1 MYLIVDSG
9 STKTDWFAIDEKGS
23 VLFSTQTLGLNPQVV
38 SSAILTERIINNYD
52 LFQNRKKVSKLF
64 FYGAGCGIKSTTE
77 RIKRVF
83 EEIFVNSLFNIKEDT
98 YAAVYASAVIGVPS
112 IVCILGTGSNCSYF
126 DGKDVHQYITSL
138 GYILMDEASGNFY
151 GKQLIRGYY
160 FNEMPKHLAEL
171 FEKEFDL
178 SANTVKENLYRK
190 ENPNTYL
197 ARFAK
202 FMIAHKND
210 PYLQEMIHEGLR
222 RFIRHQLF
230 QFDNAKDVPI
240 HFVGSISYFLQDEV
254 NFIIKEFGLTM
265 GNIVKR
271 PIDQLV
277 KYHVN
282 LLENENPELD

>member
-23 VLFSTQTLGLNPQVV
+23 VLFSTQTLGLNPQVL

-52 LFQNRKKVSKLF
+52 LFQNRKEVTKLF
-64 FYGAGCGIKSTTE
+64 FYGAGCGIKSTTA
-77 RIKRVF
+77 RIKKVF
-83 EEIFVNSLFNIKEDT
+83 EEIFVNSSFNIKEDT
-98 YAAVYASAVIGVPS
+98 YAAVYASAAIGVPS

-126 DGKDVHQYITSL
+126 DGKEVQQHITSL

-171 FEKEFDL
+171 FEEEFDL
-178 SANTVKENLYRK
+178 SANTIKENLYRK

-202 FMIAHKND
+202 FLIIHKED
-210 PYLQEMIHEGLR
+210 PYMQNIIHEGLR
-222 RFIRHQLF
+222 RFIKHQLF
-230 QFDNAKDVPI
+230 QFENAREVPI

-254 NFIIKEFGLTM
+254 KHILKEFGLTI
-265 GNIVKR
+265 GTVVKR

-277 KYHVN
+277 EYHIN
-282 LLENENPELD
+282 LLEREHS

>member
-160 FNEMPKHLAEL
+160 FNEMPKQLAEL

-202 FMIAHKND
+202 FMIFHKND

>member
-202 FMIAHKND
+202 FMISHKND

-254 NFIIKEFGLTM
+254 NFILKEFGLTM

>member
-160 FNEMPKHLAEL
+160 FNEMPKKLAEL

>member
-38 SSAILTERIINNYD
+38 SSVILTERIINNYD
-52 LFQNRKKVSKLF
+52 LFQNRNKVSKLF

-98 YAAVYASAVIGVPS
+98 YAAVYASAAIGVPS

-240 HFVGSISYFLQDEV
+240 HFVGSISYFLQAEV
-254 NFIIKEFGLTM
+254 NFILKEFGLNM

-271 PIDQLV
+271 PIGQLV

>member
-1 MYLIVDSG
+1 
-9 STKTDWFAIDEKGS
+9 
-23 VLFSTQTLGLNPQVV
+23 
-38 SSAILTERIINNYD
+38 
-52 LFQNRKKVSKLF
+52 
-64 FYGAGCGIKSTTE
+64 
-77 RIKRVF
+77 
-83 EEIFVNSLFNIKEDT
+83 
-98 YAAVYASAVIGVPS
+98 
-112 IVCILGTGSNCSYF
+112 
-126 DGKDVHQYITSL
+126 
-138 GYILMDEASGNFY
+138 
-151 GKQLIRGYY
+151 
-160 FNEMPKHLAEL
+160 MPKQLAEL

-254 NFIIKEFGLTM
+254 NFILKEFGLTT
-265 GNIVKR
+265 GSIVKR

>member
-52 LFQNRKKVSKLF
+52 LFQNRNKVSKLF

-83 EEIFVNSLFNIKEDT
+83 EEIFINCLFNIKEDT
-98 YAAVYASAVIGVPS
+98 YAAVYSSAAIGVPS

-160 FNEMPKHLAEL
+160 FNEMPKNLAKL

-254 NFIIKEFGLTM
+254 NFILKEFGLTM

-271 PIDQLV
+271 PIDKLV

-282 LLENENPELD
+282 LLENKNPELD

>member
-98 YAAVYASAVIGVPS
+98 YAAVYASAAIGVPS

-160 FNEMPKHLAEL
+160 FNEMPKKLAEL

>member
-1 MYLIVDSG
+1 MRRRFI
-9 STKTDWFAIDEKGS
+9 
-23 VLFSTQTLGLNPQVV
+23 VLFSTQTLGLNPQVL

-52 LFQNRKKVSKLF
+52 LYQNRDKVTKLF
-64 FYGAGCGIKSTTE
+64 FYGAGCGIESTTK
-77 RIKRVF
+77 RISKVF
-83 EEIFVNSLFNIKEDT
+83 EEIFTKCSFTIKEDT
-98 YAAVYASAVIGVPS
+98 YAAVYASAAIGVPS

-126 DGKDVHQYITSL
+126 DGHKVHQYITSL

-160 FNEMPKHLAEL
+160 FNEMPKYLAEK
-171 FEKEFDL
+171 FEREFDL

-202 FMIAHKND
+202 FMIVHKDD
-210 PYLQEMIHEGLR
+210 PYMQTMIHEGLR

-230 QFDNAKDVPI
+230 QFNNAKDVPI
-240 HFVGSISYFLQDEV
+240 HFVGSISYFLKDEV
-254 NFIIKEFGLTM
+254 ELILKEFDLTM
-265 GNIVKR
+265 GTVVKR

-282 LLENENPELD
+282 LLEKEMQ

>member
-38 SSAILTERIINNYD
+38 SSAILSERIINNYD

-178 SANTVKENLYRK
+178 SANTIKENLYRK

>member
-160 FNEMPKHLAEL
+160 FNEMPKQLAEL

-271 PIDQLV
+271 PIDRLV
-277 KYHVN
+277 KFHVN
-282 LLENENPELD
+282 LLEKENPELD

>member
-1 MYLIVDSG
+1 M
-9 STKTDWFAIDEKGS
+9 
-23 VLFSTQTLGLNPQVV
+23 FSTQTLGLNPQVL

-52 LFQNRKKVSKLF
+52 LYQNRDKVTKLF
-64 FYGAGCGIKSTTE
+64 FYGAGCGIESTTK
-77 RIKRVF
+77 RISKVF
-83 EEIFVNSLFNIKEDT
+83 EEIFTKCSFTIKEDT
-98 YAAVYASAVIGVPS
+98 YAAVYASAAIGVPS

-126 DGKDVHQYITSL
+126 DGHKVHQYITSL

-160 FNEMPKHLAEL
+160 FNEMPKYLAEK
-171 FEKEFDL
+171 FESEFDL

-202 FMIAHKND
+202 FMIVHKDD
-210 PYLQEMIHEGLR
+210 PYMQTMIHEGLR

-240 HFVGSISYFLQDEV
+240 HFVGSISYFLKDEV
-254 NFIIKEFGLTM
+254 ELILKEFDLTM
-265 GNIVKR
+265 GTVVKR

-282 LLENENPELD
+282 LLEKEMQ

>member
-9 STKTDWFAIDEKGS
+9 STKTDWFAIDERGT
-23 VLFSTQTLGLNPQVV
+23 VLFSTQTLGLNPQVL

-52 LFQNRKKVSKLF
+52 LYQNRDKVTKLF
-64 FYGAGCGIKSTTE
+64 FYGAGCGIESTTK
-77 RIKRVF
+77 RISKVF
-83 EEIFVNSLFNIKEDT
+83 EEIFTKCSFTIKEDT
-98 YAAVYASAVIGVPS
+98 YAAVYASAAIGVPS

-126 DGKDVHQYITSL
+126 DGHKVHQYITSL

-160 FNEMPKHLAEL
+160 FNEMPKYLAEK
-171 FEKEFDL
+171 FESEFDL
-178 SANTVKENLYRK
+178 SANTIKENLYRK

-202 FMIAHKND
+202 FMIVHKDD
-210 PYLQEMIHEGLR
+210 PYMQTMIHEGLR

-230 QFDNAKDVPI
+230 QFNNAKDVPI
-240 HFVGSISYFLQDEV
+240 HFVGSISYFLKDEV
-254 NFIIKEFGLTM
+254 ELILKEFDLTM
-265 GNIVKR
+265 GTVVKR

-282 LLENENPELD
+282 LLEKEMQ